1 MLEVSFVLKQL
12 SLVAKN
18 ILKTMQYH
26 RKNWLL
32 SKMKPSVFEFEERD
46 EGVQFA
52 GVKLRPLFPT
62 TKEKLDFPLD
72 HPMLKHCVFVRD
84 NSKVLPQ
91 ISIPDLS
98 CCHFRTAPED
108 ISPKE

>member
-1 MLEVSFVLKQL
+1 
-12 SLVAKN
+12 
-18 ILKTMQYH
+18 MQYH

-32 SKMKPSVFEFEERD
+32 SKMKPSGFEFEERD

-52 GVKLRPLFPT
+52 GVKLRPYSQQSKKSST
-62 TKEKLDFPLD
+62 FPLD

-91 ISIPDLS
+91 ISIPDPS

-108 ISPKE
+108 ISQKE